1 MSSSGDGRLEDEVE
15 MAGLSAAP
23 VSAAPLPLQVASGSS
38 SRTGPK
44 EQVVWRRLIT
54 GTQRRD
60 KRGRPHTPQFS
71 RKQKNCSKNLPIS
84 LIHFSGGGGEVPGVL
99 SWRAGMQL
107 PSSHRFSS
115 CSGSITD
122 HPSSAVYNIHIV
134 ISDHCSPC
142 YSVPNEFIDV
152 TLSQKNTAPRPLQ
165 LHRHRGVTRAL
176 LQT

>member
-1 MSSSGDGRLEDEVE
+1 MKWKWRGS
-15 MAGLSAAP
+15 P
-23 VSAAPLPLQVASGSS
+23 PPQVASGSS

-44 EQVVWRRLIT
+44 EQVSQVVAAAGELER
-54 GTQRRD
+54 GRD

-71 RKQKNCSKNLPIS
+71 GKQKNCSKNPVCANFRFIFPS
-84 LIHFSGGGGEVPGVL
+84 SCVRCVAP
-99 SWRAGMQL
+99 WRGCNC

-115 CSGSITD
+115 CSGGITD
-122 HPSSAVYNIHIV
+122 HPSPAVYNIHIV
-134 ISDHCSPC
+134 MSDHCSPC
-142 YSVPNEFIDV
+142 YSVPNEFIHV